1 MKINNYKSFIVVAAV
16 ASFLAGCSASAD
28 KSAQL
33 KKLREEQTAI
43 EKKVASLEKEIATSN
58 PDSTT
63 NVKSKEVV
71 VLELAPRKFDKY
83 VQTQGSVESTDNIM
97 VSAKSMG
104 VLTQVFAREGDA
116 VVKGQTLAQID
127 NSLTLRTIEEVKSNL
142 DLVNTVY
149 ERQKNL
155 WTQKIGTE
163 VQYLQAKNNK
173 ESLDRRLATLNEQ
186 LEMSKIKSPING
198 TVDQVNIKI
207 GENAAPGQPAFKVIN
222 GNDLRISAKVSE
234 AYISTIRKGNKS
246 IVSFSDYDK
255 KIEAPVTFV
264 GRSIDQLSRSFTIEV
279 KLPSSNE
286 LRPNM
291 TAILKVIFSTSTDA
305 LCVPVNVVQEVN
317 GEKIV
322 YVAEAMGKQLV
333 AKRKIVTIDGVYDNF
348 AQVTSGLKAGDKVIT
363 VGYQGLNDGEP
374 IKM

>member
-1 MKINNYKSFIVVAAV
+1 MSVLVVTAI
-16 ASFLAGCSASAD
+16 LAGCSAAED
-28 KSAQL
+28 KAATLEKL
-33 KKLREEQTAI
+33 KVQQAKLVKDIST
-43 EKKVASLEKEIATSN
+43 LEKELAASN
-58 PDSTT
+58 PESIK
-63 NVKSKEVV
+63 VKSKEVV
-71 VLELAPRKFDKY
+71 VVELTPRKFDQY
-83 VQTQGSVESTDNIM
+83 VQTQGSVESTDNIL

-127 NSLTLRTIEEVKSNL
+127 NTLTLRGIEEIKSNL

-155 WTQKIGTE
+155 WDQKIGTE

-173 ESLDRRLATLNEQ
+173 ESLERRLATLNEQ

-198 TVDQVNIKI
+198 TVDQVNVKI
-207 GENAAPGQPAFKVIN
+207 GENAAPGQPAFRVIN
-222 GNDLRISAKVSE
+222 GNDLRVSAKVSE

-246 IVSFSDYDK
+246 VVTFSDYDK

-279 KLPSSNE
+279 KLPASNE

-291 TAILKVIFSTSTDA
+291 TAVLKVIFSSIPSA
-305 LCVPVNVVQEVN
+305 LCVPVNVVQEIN

-322 YVAEAMGKQLV
+322 YVAESDGKQVV
-333 AKRKIVTIDGVYDNF
+333 ARKKVVQIDGVYDNF
-348 AQVTSGLKAGDKVIT
+348 AQVTSGLKVGDKVIT
-363 VGYQGLNDGEP
+363 VGYQGLNDGEL
-374 IKM
+374 IKI